1 MGLTPFHQPNST
13 HHLYLESGS
22 DSPIGVIDSG
32 LGGLSVVAAIQHELP
47 RESIIY
53 YADTAYCPYG
63 TRDVGVVL
71 DRLLAITREL
81 VDSGVKMVVLA
92 CNTGTAIALE
102 ALRAAFPIPIVGLE
116 PAVKPAAALS
126 RTGRIAVVATP
137 RTVSSSRLD
146 RLVERHA
153 RDVVVE
159 RYPAPDWVD
168 LVESGHTA
176 GLKAERQVRPIVE
189 EAIAHGCDVMVLGC
203 THFSFL
209 RGTLDEVADGSIQFI
224 DSGPAVARR
233 TASLLLEY
241 DLHTANDRGDATLE
255 IRTSG
260 SIEAVEPLCR
270 RMLAA
275 D

>member
-1 MGLTPFHQPNST
+1 MGLTAFQHQ
-13 HHLYLESGS
+13 
-22 DSPIGVIDSG
+22 DSASFLPPRLGNAAPIGVVDSG
-32 LGGLSVVAAIQHELP
+32 LGGLSVVAALKDALP
-47 RESIIY
+47 SESIIY

-63 TRDVGVVL
+63 TRDAEVVL
-71 DRLLAITREL
+71 DRLLTITHEL
-81 VDSGVKMVVLA
+81 LESGIKMLVLA

-126 RTGRIAVVATP
+126 RSGRIAVVATP
-137 RTVSSSRLD
+137 RTVSSPRLD
-146 RLVERHA
+146 RLIERHA
-153 RDVVVE
+153 QDIVVD

-168 LVESGHTA
+168 LVESGHTT

-189 EAIAHGCDVMVLGC
+189 QAIAEGCDVMVLGC
-203 THFSFL
+203 THFPFL
-209 RGTLDEVADGSIQFI
+209 RSTLSQIAGDALQFI

-233 TASLLLEY
+233 THALLIEHGLSSPPGHSKA
-241 DLHTANDRGDATLE
+241 DME

-260 SIEAVEPLCR
+260 ALDVVEPVCR
-270 RMLAA
+270 RMLTA